1 VKNKMTELSK
11 ELKIVLLIDGIASF
25 FYGFM
30 FLVIPEIYFSL
41 SDEPYPNVHLH
52 RLWGGTIALL
62 GIFALITV
70 KRGEW
75 ESGKSIIELSIL
87 WLLSVCVISL
97 ASLAYVKRSPTNIT
111 STWSDIIVTFVFFL
125 MNLYFYQK
133 QKKG

>member
-1 VKNKMTELSK
+1 MTELSK
-11 ELKIVLLIDGIASF
+11 ELKIVLIINVIAAF

-30 FLVIPEIYFSL
+30 FLVIPDIYNEL
-41 SDEPYPNVHLH
+41 SDEPYPNVNLL
-52 RLWGGTIALL
+52 RLWGGTITLL

-75 ESGKSIIELSIL
+75 EGGKIMIELAMA
-87 WLLSVCVISL
+87 WLLVITIINL
-97 ASLAYVKRSPTNIT
+97 ASFAYVKRSPTNIA
-111 STWSDIIVTFVFFL
+111 SSWSDVIVTFVFFL

>member
-1 VKNKMTELSK
+1 MTELSK
-11 ELKIVLLIDGIASF
+11 ELKIVLIINAIAAF

-30 FLVIPEIYFSL
+30 FLVIPDIYNEL
-41 SDEPYPNVHLH
+41 SDEPYPNVNLL
-52 RLWGGTIALL
+52 RLWGGTITLL

-75 ESGKSIIELSIL
+75 ESGKIMIELAMA
-87 WLLSVCVISL
+87 WLLVITIINL
-97 ASLAYVKRSPTNIT
+97 ASFAYVKRSPTNIA
-111 STWSDIIVTFVFFL
+111 SSWSDVIVTFVFFL

>member
-1 VKNKMTELSK
+1 MTELSK
-11 ELKIVLLIDGIASF
+11 ELKIVLIIDGIATF

-30 FLVIPEIYFSL
+30 FLVIPEIYFNL
-41 SDEPYPNVHLH
+41 SDEPDPNIHLQ

-75 ESGKSIIELSIL
+75 ESGKLYIEFSIL
-87 WLLSVCVISL
+87 WVLLVCVISL
-97 ASLAYVKRSPTNIT
+97 ASLAYVKRSPTNIA